1 MDKKAANKLPFLF
14 LGNSG
19 VTNVKLML
27 HIWHGSGVWTFN
39 VVKIG
44 AYFTY
49 VFLYFECFEN
59 FLIFFSPLR
68 DSLYEA

>member
-27 HIWHGSGVWTFN
+27 HIWHDSGVWVFN

-44 AYFTY
+44 SYFT
-49 VFLYFECFEN
+49 
-59 FLIFFSPLR
+59 
-68 DSLYEA
+68 